1 MQGHRPL
8 VTMAIIAACV
18 AMFAWDVSQGAGAT
32 SGRFSRA
39 ADDFALWAPAVKFDG
54 EWYRIFSTGFTHA
67 GLMHIGFNMW
77 ILWQIGQSLEGRFG
91 SLTFGT
97 LYTTGLLGG
106 SLGAMLVEP
115 QSSVVGASGA
125 VFAIMGALVV
135 LQYMAGMNIMQSGLG
150 RLLLLNVG
158 ITFLIPG
165 ISKGGHVGGLAIGLI
180 CGLILGVAQQ
190 QGKRVLALAPIAI
203 GVVGLAAFLGLIPAI
218 DRAAN
223 MFL

>member
-1 MQGHRPL
+1 L

-18 AMFAWDVSQGAGAT
+18 GVYAWDISQGAGAT
-32 SGRFSRA
+32 SGRSSRA
-39 ADDFALWAPAVKFDG
+39 ADEFALWAPAVQFDG

-97 LYTTGLLGG
+97 LYVTGLLGG
-106 SLGAMLVEP
+106 SLGAMVVEP
-115 QSSVVGASGA
+115 TSSVVGASGA

-135 LQYMAGMNIMQSGLG
+135 LQYMAGMNIFSSGLG

-158 ITFLIPG
+158 ITFLVPS
-165 ISKGGHVGGLAIGLI
+165 ISKGGHFGGLAIGLV
-180 CGLILGVAQQ
+180 CGLALGLAQK
-190 QGKRVLALAPIAI
+190 QGKRSLALVPIAI
-203 GVVGLAAFLGLIPAI
+203 GAIGIAAFLGLIPAM

-223 MFL
+223 MFLS

>member
-1 MQGHRPL
+1 VQ
-8 VTMAIIAACV
+8 
-18 AMFAWDVSQGAGAT
+18 
-32 SGRFSRA
+32 
-39 ADDFALWAPAVKFDG
+39 FDG

-97 LYTTGLLGG
+97 LYVTGLLGG
-106 SLGAMLVEP
+106 SLGAMVVEP
-115 QSSVVGASGA
+115 TSSVVGASGA

-135 LQYMAGMNIMQSGLG
+135 LQYMAGMNIFSSGLG

-158 ITFLIPG
+158 ITFLVPS
-165 ISKGGHVGGLAIGLI
+165 ISKGGHFGGLAIGLV
-180 CGLILGVAQQ
+180 CGLALGLAQK
-190 QGKRVLALAPIAI
+190 QGKRSLALVPIAI
-203 GVVGLAAFLGLIPAI
+203 GAIGIAAFLGLIPAM

-223 MFL
+223 MFLS